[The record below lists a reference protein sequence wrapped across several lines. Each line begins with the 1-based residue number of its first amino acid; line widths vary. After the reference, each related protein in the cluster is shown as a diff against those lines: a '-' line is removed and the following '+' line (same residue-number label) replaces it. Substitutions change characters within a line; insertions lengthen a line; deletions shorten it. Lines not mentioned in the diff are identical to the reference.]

1 MAMTESERTRL
12 KVERRK
18 DAGLVRLS
26 AWVHP
31 DDLEHIKAL
40 CIESKAKKLAE
51 NANNKIRLESSCNE

>member
-18 DAGLVRLS
+18 GAGLVRLS

-31 DDLEHIKAL
+31 DDLAHIKAL

-51 NANNKIRLESSCNE
+51 NANNKNETVASCNE